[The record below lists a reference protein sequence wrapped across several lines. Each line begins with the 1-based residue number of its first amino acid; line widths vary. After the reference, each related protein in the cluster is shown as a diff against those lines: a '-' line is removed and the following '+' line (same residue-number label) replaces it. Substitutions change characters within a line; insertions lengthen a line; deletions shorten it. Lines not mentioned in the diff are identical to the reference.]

1 MGKILEIIDLSY
13 MNFNRINLSFDD
25 KTYYSIIG
33 PNNCGKTTLFKLI
46 SGIIPSNDSIYYRDI
61 PLNLKNKWDYITN
74 FGIVDRV
81 NENSFIYKK
90 IFDEMMYPLRNL
102 GYSESKCLER
112 INDVTGFFDTKDYLD
127 KDIKDLNYYE
137 KELLLIMISL
147 LHKPKILLLDSVLE
161 IFPDNMKEKIVKVL
175 RRLVM
180 NGMTIINF
188 TSFLDS
194 AYDSDKFILLDD
206 YKIIGEYTK
215 HDIYKDDKF
224 FYEHNLEIPFMIDLS
239 IKLKMYSLVDKEY
252 SSMKAMVD
260 DLWP

>member
-1 MGKILEIIDLSY
+1 MGKILEITNLSY
-13 MNFNRINLSFDD
+13 MNFDNVNLSFDE

-46 SGIIPSNDSIYYRDI
+46 SGIIPSNDMIYYRDI
-61 PLNLKNKWDYITN
+61 PLNIKNKWNYITN
-74 FGIVDRV
+74 IGVVDRV

-90 IFDEMMYPLRNL
+90 VIDEMMYPLHNL
-102 GYSESKCLER
+102 GYSKKKCIER

-127 KDIKDLNYYE
+127 KEIHELNYYE

-147 LHKPKILLLDSVLE
+147 LHKPKILLLDNGLD
-161 IFPDNMKEKIVKVL
+161 IFPSDIKEKIVKVL

-188 TSFLDS
+188 SSSLTS
-194 AYDSDKFILLDD
+194 AYDSDKFILLDNF
-206 YKIIGEYTK
+206 KIIGEYTK

-224 FYEHNLEIPFMIDLS
+224 FYEHDLEIPFMIDLS
-239 IKLKMYSLVDKEY
+239 IKLKMYNLIDKEY
-252 SSMKAMVD
+252 LNMKAMVD
-260 DLWP
+260 DIWP